1 MSPTR
6 ITDSLLSEVTHL
18 RNSWAW
24 IMVLGVLLILTGVL
38 CVIGDIT
45 ATFATM
51 IVFGWFLLFGGI
63 LTLVQAFRVRTW
75 SGFLLYFLSA
85 LLCGFTGFFLISY
98 PTAGALALTLII
110 ASFFLV
116 GGFFR
121 AIGAAMM
128 RFPQW
133 GWSAFSGVVSVIL
146 GIMLLA
152 EFPVSSLWFIGFAV
166 GLDLILEG
174 ASLVGFASALR
185 RLPRIVPLSRA
196 A

>member
-1 MSPTR
+1 MSPAR
-6 ITDSLLSEVTHL
+6 FADSLLSEVTHL

-24 IMVLGVLLILTGVL
+24 IMILGILLILAGVV
-38 CVIGDIT
+38 CVAGDIT

-63 LTLVQAFRVRTW
+63 LTLVQAFRVHTW

-85 LLCGFTGFFLISY
+85 LLRGFTGFFLISY

-116 GGFFR
+116 GGLFR

-133 GWSAFSGVVSVIL
+133 GWSAFSGIVSVIL

-152 EFPVSSLWFIGFAV
+152 ELPVSSLWFIGFAV
-166 GLDLILEG
+166 GIDLILEG
-174 ASLVGFASALR
+174 ASLVRFASALH
-185 RLPRIVPLSRA
+185 RLPRVVSIPRA